1 MEYLKFI
8 LFMVLIKMII
18 SKIKPNQQERQKSG
32 LSLRWEQFTPYII
45 YVAGGWVQT
54 DSSEVFTDRGRGA
67 NPQV

>member
-18 SKIKPNQQERQKSG
+18 SKINPNQQARQKNG

-45 YVAGGWVQT
+45 YVAGGRVQT

-67 NPQV
+67 NLQV